1 MDFELKRLNKAEEI
15 LEFFRNEIIKKNKTI
30 STLTKTKHALKI
42 VHTISSALTV
52 GSSTGGIITGSIII
66 PFVVLNSIAIF
77 TGVTTMI
84 SMQFRDCITKKLEK
98 NREILLLAVKKQL
111 EIFKIYTQDSLL
123 TDEEISNIVAIYNA
137 YFEEKKNI
145 INKYN

>member
-1 MDFELKRLNKAEEI
+1 MDFETKRLNKVEEI
-15 LEFFRNEIIKKNKTI
+15 LEFFKIEINKKNKTI
-30 STLTKTKHALKI
+30 SKLEKTKHVLKI
-42 VHTISSALTV
+42 VHTVSSVLTV

-66 PFVVLNSIAIF
+66 PFIALNSIF

-84 SMQFRDCITKKLEK
+84 SMQFRDCIIKKIDK

-111 EIFKIYTQDSLL
+111 EIFKIYIQDGILNQ
-123 TDEEISNIVAIYNA
+123 EEIDDIVAVYNA

>member
-1 MDFELKRLNKAEEI
+1 MDFETKRLNKVEEI
-15 LEFFRNEIIKKNKTI
+15 LEFFKIEINKKNKTI
-30 STLTKTKHALKI
+30 SKLEKTKHVLKI
-42 VHTISSALTV
+42 VHTVSSVLTV

-66 PFVVLNSIAIF
+66 PFVALNSIAIF

-84 SMQFRDCITKKLEK
+84 SMQFRDCIIKKIDK

-111 EIFKIYTQDSLL
+111 EIFKIYIQDGILNQ
-123 TDEEISNIVAIYNA
+123 EEIDDIVAVYNA